1 MKLSRNLKFSI
12 ENFSDG
18 EVMLYDNNGEIYHI
32 LNNTA
37 AYVLSIIER
46 DSNEVARNEY
56 VSWVVR
62 TFGEPNRE
70 QTIIGGLLSF
80 VSRIVQVRRV
90 SRSETLHGCVV
101 AVSSVQQG
109 EP

>member
-62 TFGEPNRE
+62 TFGETDIAVLE
-70 QTIIGGLLSF
+70 KDYDDLIEDLLQKDILIIGNTT
-80 VSRIVQVRRV
+80 V
-90 SRSETLHGCVV
+90 
-101 AVSSVQQG
+101 
-109 EP
+109 

>member
-1 MKLSRNLKFSI
+1 MKLRRNIKFSI

-46 DSNEVARNEY
+46 DSYEEARSEY
-56 VSWVVR
+56 VSWVAR
-62 TFGEPNRE
+62 TFGETDTAVLEKDYDNLIKDLL
-70 QTIIGGLLSF
+70 QKDILIIGNTT
-80 VSRIVQVRRV
+80 V
-90 SRSETLHGCVV
+90 
-101 AVSSVQQG
+101 
-109 EP
+109 